1 MSIKP
6 RFPKIKKGEENLAVR
21 LGMAV
26 AFQWDNLSKESQKII
41 IEQATFV
48 EMPPIQVQQRQ
59 LIEAFIRQH
68 KVND

>member
-1 MSIKP
+1 MSIKA
-6 RFPKIKKGEENLAVR
+6 RRPKIAQGDEHLALR

-26 AFQWDNLSKESQKII
+26 AYQWDYLPKEAQATI

-59 LIEAFIRQH
+59 SLEAFIRQH
-68 KVND
+68 KAVD